1 MAQTYRIEILD
12 DRGQWV
18 PAPGDAT
25 GWTHDEAVAALPGL
39 AEVLT
44 HDYPES
50 PITVDSLRIV
60 REDDDQEVW

>member
-1 MAQTYRIEILD
+1 MTQTYRIEIRD

-25 GWTHDEAVAALPGL
+25 GWTLRAARAALPGL
-39 AEVLT
+39 AETLT

-50 PITVDSLRIV
+50 PTTVDGLRII
-60 REDDDQEVW
+60 RESDDQEVR